1 MNSIIGQPV
10 DRKDGKA
17 KVTGTAT
24 YAAEWNI
31 KNIAYGVTVQSTITK
46 GHINTIDTAAA
57 EKLKGVLGVMTYK
70 NAMSLHTLS
79 SGGSPGSGKFAEKD
93 LLPLQSE
100 RIFYNGQHIAVVIAE
115 TFEIAQ
121 HAASLIKVTYN
132 EEKPVFRMNDPD
144 AKIYQP
150 SQGLGGTEVQV
161 KRGNADNGMSN
172 AEVKFEQTYS
182 TPVYHHNPMEPH
194 ATAAVWDGD
203 NLTVYDATQSVYGN
217 KMAIS
222 SMLGIQPDKVRLI
235 SPFIGGGFG
244 SKGFMWPNSLLAPM
258 AAKLVNRPVKV
269 VLERTVQMFTCAG
282 RRSFTIQKIGL
293 GTNKEGKF
301 TSVKHDTT
309 SETSFVDEFVEPA
322 GVATKMLYE
331 TPNLDIT
338 QNLVRLN
345 KGTPCPTRAPGEAVG
360 TFAFEVAMDELAE
373 QLNID
378 PIQLRLLNYAEK
390 SPEDGHIFSSKN
402 LRECYEKGAKTIGWT
417 NRKNKSGETKE
428 GNYLVGYGMATATY
442 PANRSKATVRLK
454 LYQDGHAVAAC
465 CTQDIGTGTYT
476 VMAQVMAEALG
487 LPIDKVEFKLGDTI
501 YPQGPNSGGSQTMA
515 TTGPAVRAAAL
526 TVKSKI
532 IKLAI
537 GDKKS
542 PFYTQEE
549 AAIDVDNGKLFL
561 RNNPSK
567 SEMYSDILTR
577 NKLPL
582 VETEITTDVSTKETQ
597 KSEPNSAAKQGGG
610 SGGKESGSG
619 QEQQKGKGDSQQ
631 GGSKDESK
639 DNFFVKEDQE
649 LDRSKIAFHSFG
661 AQFAK
666 VLVDPLTGMV
676 KVDKIASV
684 MDIGTILNEKT
695 ARSQIMGGAIFGI
708 GMALME
714 ESVYDENT
722 GRIVTKDLSEYLV
735 PVHADMP
742 QFDVQ
747 FTNVKDSY
755 ISPVGARGAGEI
767 GITGI
772 TAAIVNAVYN
782 ATGKRIRELPIT
794 PDKLMM

>member
-17 KVTGTAT
+17 KVTGSAT
-24 YAAEWNI
+24 YAAEWDI

-46 GHINTIDTAAA
+46 GHINTIDTGAA

-79 SGGSPGSGKFAEKD
+79 SGGDPGSGKFAEKD

-115 TFEIAQ
+115 TFEIAK

-132 EEKPVFRMNDPD
+132 EEKPVFRIDDPD
-144 AKIYQP
+144 AKIYQQ
-150 SQGLGGTEVQV
+150 SQGSGGAQAQV
-161 KRGNADNGMSN
+161 KRGDADNGMKD
-172 AEVKFEQTYS
+172 AQVKFEQTYY

-194 ATAAVWDGD
+194 ATAAVWEGD

-222 SMLGIQPDKVRLI
+222 TMLGIQPDKVRLI

-244 SKGFMWPNSLLAPM
+244 SKGFMWANSLLAPM
-258 AAKLVNRPVKV
+258 AAKLINRPVKV

-293 GTNKEGKF
+293 GTDKEGKF

-309 SETSFVDEFVEPA
+309 SETSFVDEFTEQA
-322 GVATKMLYE
+322 GVATKMLYQ
-331 TPNLDIT
+331 TPNLSIT

-378 PIQLRLLNYAEK
+378 PVQLRLLNYAEK
-390 SPEDGHIFSSKN
+390 NQDDGHIFSSKN
-402 LRECYEKGAKTIGWT
+402 LRECYEKGKQSIGWT
-417 NRKNKSGETKE
+417 KRNAKSGITKE
-428 GNYLVGYGMATATY
+428 GQYLVGYGMATATY
-442 PANRSKATVRLK
+442 PANRGKATVRLK
-454 LYQDGHAVAAC
+454 LYQDGHAVAAS

-476 VMAQVMAEALG
+476 VMAQVMADALG

-542 PFYTQEE
+542 PLYTGEE
-549 AAIDVDNGKLFL
+549 DAIEVDNGKLFL
-561 RNNPSK
+561 RSNPSK
-567 SEMYSDILTR
+567 SETYSDILTR

-582 VETEITTDVSTKETQ
+582 VETEITTNVSTRETQ
-597 KSEPNSAAKQGGG
+597 KSESNPTSKQGGNS
-610 SGGKESGSG
+610 SGGQNGAKQNGGEQGS
-619 QEQQKGKGDSQQ
+619 
-631 GGSKDESK
+631 SKDESK

-649 LDRSKIAFHSFG
+649 LDRSQIAFHSFG
-661 AQFAK
+661 AHFVK
-666 VLVDPLTGMV
+666 VLVHPLTGMV
-676 KVDKIASV
+676 KVDKIVSV

-695 ARSQIMGGAIFGI
+695 AKSQIMGGAIFGI

-714 ESVYDENT
+714 GSVYDENT

-747 FTNVKDSY
+747 FTNVKDPY

-772 TAAIVNAVYN
+772 TAAIANAVYN